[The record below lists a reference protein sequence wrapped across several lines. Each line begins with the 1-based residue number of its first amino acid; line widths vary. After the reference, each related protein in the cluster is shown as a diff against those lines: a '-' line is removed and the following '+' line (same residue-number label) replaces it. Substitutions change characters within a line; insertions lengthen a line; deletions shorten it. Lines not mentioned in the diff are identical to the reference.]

1 MLVYKEMS
9 CLTFNN
15 KAWTL
20 QKFEKF
26 YGQTELIH
34 LQSFMKPDKF
44 FLNTNELLTE
54 KRNEIHLN

>member
-1 MLVYKEMS
+1 MLVYKDMS

-20 QKFEKF
+20 QKFENF
-26 YGQTELIH
+26 FGQTELIH

-44 FLNTNELLTE
+44 CLNTNEHLTL
-54 KRNEIHLN
+54 KREMKFI